1 MGDGVVYRGYGGKGG
16 KGGYYGAKGFN
27 GGYYGGGYESLLGG
41 NLGSKAVDGSYGGN
55 RGSDGGVG
63 YGKFGSKG
71 YYGPGRGK
79 SGRGYGSKGG
89 GSSISLV
96 GGNVGAED
104 EGEEDGV
111 AKLNSKYA
119 KKSAPQFYFGKGGK
133 GSNGGYGFFQEVKGI
148 VALFG
153 GSDYLGDSDDV
164 VQGGYYGGI
173 GGKGSKGGYYGEVEY
188 FGTGAKKN

>member
-1 MGDGVVYRGYGGKGG
+1 VYGGYGGKNNKGGGYYGGYGGKGG
-16 KGGYYGAKGFN
+16 KGGD
-27 GGYYGGGYESLLGG
+27 YYGGGFGSLLGG

-89 GSSISLV
+89 EGSISLV

-133 GSNGGYGFFQEVKGI
+133 GSKGGYGGFFSEFQGI

-153 GSDYLGDSDDV
+153 GSDYLGDTDDV
-164 VQGGYYGGI
+164 LKGFYGGK

-188 FGTGAKKN
+188 

>member
-1 MGDGVVYRGYGGKGG
+1 MGKGG
-16 KGGYYGAKGFN
+16 KGGD
-27 GGYYGGGYESLLGG
+27 YYGGGFGSLLGG

-71 YYGPGRGK
+71 YYGPG
-79 SGRGYGSKGG
+79 SYYSTNHGSKAGG
-89 GSSISLV
+89 GSISLV
-96 GGNVGAED
+96 GGNVGAEE

-133 GSNGGYGFFQEVKGI
+133 GSKGGYGGFFSEVQGL

-153 GSDYLGDSDDV
+153 GSDYLGDTDDTV
-164 VQGGYYGGI
+164 DTVGFYGGK

-188 FGTGAKKN
+188 